1 VDNEQI
7 TMDISQA
14 AAYYKITED
23 AVRKR
28 IKRGK
33 LQSTTIDGRIHVFLA
48 KPEDTSNT
56 DQTTVQDTSKT
67 AEDSVSNAELIR
79 LHEELARAR
88 EEAAVAKAEVNR
100 LEAHV
105 TDLRKQLDARTEEM
119 REERTN
125 HESQLQRRDSLLLD
139 LQKRLALPAPE
150 EQKPQRQWWQFWRW

>member
-1 VDNEQI
+1 MDTKQV
-7 TMDISQA
+7 TLDISQA
-14 AAYYKITED
+14 AAHLGITED

-33 LQSTTIDGRIHVFLA
+33 LQSIIVDGRIHVLLD
-48 KPEDTSNT
+48 KQGDMSNI
-56 DQTTVQDTSKT
+56 DRTTVQDSSKT
-67 AEDSVSNAELIR
+67 AEDTVSNVELLR
-79 LHEELARAR
+79 LHEELAKAR

-100 LEAHV
+100 LDSHV
-105 TDLRKQLDARTEEM
+105 ADLRKQLDARTEEM

-150 EQKPQRQWWQFWRW
+150 EPKHHWWRFWR